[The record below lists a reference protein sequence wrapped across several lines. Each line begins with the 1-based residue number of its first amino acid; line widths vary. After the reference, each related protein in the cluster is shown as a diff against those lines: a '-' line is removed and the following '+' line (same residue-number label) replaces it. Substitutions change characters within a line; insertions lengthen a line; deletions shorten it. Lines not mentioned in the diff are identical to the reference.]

1 MHWRGS
7 ETGTRR
13 PRSRPQFPNL
23 PRCPPAR
30 CSAPRAV
37 RNYRPAP
44 RYMRARARTHA
55 RTRHAQAAGYAAV
68 ASGRCALT
76 ARPAMCAPST
86 PTERSKSAAVR
97 GRGLLPAVR
106 DASCTVRCGAVRC
119 ALGLSEGGCA
129 ARSEAKPGHWCAGA
143 RSIVPGHHG
152 QRVGWHQWQRGSW
165 AVGQGRLTISGAV
178 LGRRCKSG

>member
-1 MHWRGS
+1 
-7 ETGTRR
+7 
-13 PRSRPQFPNL
+13 
-23 PRCPPAR
+23 
-30 CSAPRAV
+30 
-37 RNYRPAP
+37 
-44 RYMRARARTHA
+44 
-55 RTRHAQAAGYAAV
+55 V

-119 ALGLSEGGCA
+119 ALGLSEGAKQSPATGVPER
-129 ARSEAKPGHWCAGA
+129 ARSCRPS
-143 RSIVPGHHG
+143 RTSR
-152 QRVGWHQWQRGSW
+152 QRVGWHPRQRGRR
-165 AVGQGRLTISGAV
+165 AGGHGRLTISGAV